1 MEERLK
7 KSIIEN
13 VPVQDRE
20 ITIYTDL
27 KVDQHDFNIR
37 ERRNAQR
44 AISAT
49 QRPKSTFRSQKSIPP
64 SGLT

>member
-1 MEERLK
+1 MSLGGRRSESTAAKSKKTLKMEERLK

-27 KVDQHDFNIR
+27 KVD
-37 ERRNAQR
+37 
-44 AISAT
+44 
-49 QRPKSTFRSQKSIPP
+49 
-64 SGLT
+64 